1 LARLAILVGLVGLV
15 IGGGV
20 AGSSLYRAWRAPDA
34 FDRTVVGGALS
45 VRLEAGQRVV
55 VYDESSSRHS
65 LDALGLT
72 VSGPT
77 GAQIAVEPYH
87 GLLQYDR
94 GEIVATAV
102 GSFTAQDAGLYQLR
116 ATGGGSGAL
125 AVGSDLADIA
135 IDGLDRGIQVGLLF
149 LVLAVALGVVGGLSG
164 VRSNEPAGTLGASE
178 PSASR

>member
-1 LARLAILVGLVGLV
+1 LARLAILVGVVGLV

-65 LDALGLT
+65 LDDLGLT
-72 VSGPT
+72 VSSPT
-77 GAQIAVEPYH
+77 GAPIAVEPYH

-94 GEIVATAV
+94 GGLVATAV
-102 GSFTAQDAGLYQLR
+102 ASFTARDGGIHQVR
-116 ATGGGSGAL
+116 TTGGQSGAL

-149 LVLAVALGVVGGLSG
+149 LVLALALGVVGGLIG
-164 VRSNEPAGTLGASE
+164 VRSDEPAGALGASE